1 MIPKKSYRSPE
12 AILGPGEGL
21 DLFLDGR
28 LKLIQSRDGY
38 RFSIDAVLLSQFATI
53 RPGDVV
59 IDLGTGCG
67 VIPLI
72 LLLTKPVGHVFGLE
86 IQAELIIQAA
96 RNARL
101 NGFQERMDVVRG
113 DFRHLPFHPGFADL
127 VVCNPP
133 YRKIK
138 SGRINPHPQKA
149 IARHEILASLDDL
162 LQVAAALLTK
172 KGRFALVYPVV
183 RLAEVFVC
191 MRRLNLEPK
200 RIRVHYPDLESNAKL
215 ALIEATL
222 GGRPGLEILPP
233 LLGQGDF
240 SIGGSTDIRDFT
252 RGQPNPA
259 KTLA

>member
-1 MIPKKSYRSPE
+1 MTPKKSYRSPE
-12 AILGPGEGL
+12 VILGPDEGL

-28 LKLIQSRDGY
+28 LKLIQPRDGY

-53 RPGDVV
+53 RSGDVV

-86 IQAELIIQAA
+86 VQEGLISQAA

-113 DFRHLPFHPGFADL
+113 DFRHPPFVSGFANL

-138 SGRINPHPQKA
+138 SGRINPDPQKA

-162 LQVAAALLTK
+162 LRSAAALLTK
-172 KGRFALVYPVV
+172 KGRFALVYPAA
-183 RLAEVFVC
+183 RLVEVFVR
-191 MRRLNLEPK
+191 MRRFNLEPK
-200 RIRVHYPDLESNAKL
+200 RVRVHYPDLESNAKL

-240 SIGGSTDIRDFT
+240 AIGG
-252 RGQPNPA
+252 QP
-259 KTLA
+259 

>member
-12 AILGPGEGL
+12 IIPGPDEAL

-28 LKLIQSRDGY
+28 LKLIQPRDGY
-38 RFSIDAVLLSQFATI
+38 RFSIDAVLLSRFATI
-53 RPGDVV
+53 RSGDVV

-72 LLLTKPVGHVFGLE
+72 LLLTKPVGHVFGLDVQE
-86 IQAELIIQAA
+86 ALINQAA

-101 NGFQERMDVVRG
+101 NGFEKKMDVVRG
-113 DFRHLPFHPGFADL
+113 DIRHPPFASGIANL

-138 SGRINPHPQKA
+138 SGRINPDPQKA
-149 IARHEILASLDDL
+149 IARHELLASLDDIL
-162 LQVAAALLTK
+162 RVAAALLSK
-172 KGRFALVYPVV
+172 KGRFALVYPAG
-183 RLAEVFVC
+183 RLAEALVRL
-191 MRRLNLEPK
+191 RRFNLEPK
-200 RIRVHYPDLESNAKL
+200 RVRIHYPNLDSNAKL

-233 LLGQGDF
+233 LLGQGDV
-240 SIGGSTDIRDFT
+240 SMGD
-252 RGQPNPA
+252 PP
-259 KTLA
+259 

>member
-1 MIPKKSYRSPE
+1 
-12 AILGPGEGL
+12 L
-21 DLFLDGR
+21 DLFLNGR

-53 RPGDVV
+53 RSGDVV

-72 LLLTKPVGHVFGLE
+72 LLLTKPVGHVFGLDVQE
-86 IQAELIIQAA
+86 GLITQAA

-101 NGFQERMDVVRG
+101 NGFEKKMNVVRG
-113 DFRHLPFHPGFADL
+113 DIRHPPFASGIANL

-138 SGRINPHPQKA
+138 SGRINPDPQRA
-149 IARHEILASLDDL
+149 IARHELLASLDDIL
-162 LQVAAALLTK
+162 RAVAALLTK
-172 KGRFALVYPVV
+172 KGRFALVYPAG
-183 RLAEVFVC
+183 RLAEMLVRL
-191 MRRLNLEPK
+191 RRFNLEPK
-200 RIRVHYPDLESNAKL
+200 RVRIHYPNLESNAKL

-240 SIGGSTDIRDFT
+240 SMGD
-252 RGQPNPA
+252 PP
-259 KTLA
+259 

>member
-1 MIPKKSYRSPE
+1 LIPKKSYRSPE
-12 AILGPGEGL
+12 IILRPDEAL
-21 DLFLDGR
+21 DLFLNGR

-53 RPGDVV
+53 RSGDVV

-72 LLLTKPVGHVFGLE
+72 LLLTKPVGHVFGLDVQE
-86 IQAELIIQAA
+86 GLITQAA

-101 NGFQERMDVVRG
+101 NGFEKKMNVVRG
-113 DFRHLPFHPGFADL
+113 DIRHPPFASGIANL

-138 SGRINPHPQKA
+138 SGRINPDPQRA
-149 IARHEILASLDDL
+149 IARHELLASLDDIL
-162 LQVAAALLTK
+162 RAVAALLTK
-172 KGRFALVYPVV
+172 KGRFALVYPAG
-183 RLAEVFVC
+183 RLAEMLVRL
-191 MRRLNLEPK
+191 RRFNLEPK
-200 RIRVHYPDLESNAKL
+200 RVRIHYPNLESNAKL

-240 SIGGSTDIRDFT
+240 SMGD
-252 RGQPNPA
+252 PP
-259 KTLA
+259 

>member
-1 MIPKKSYRSPE
+1 LIPKKSYRSPE
-12 AILGPGEGL
+12 VILGPDEGL
-21 DLFLDGR
+21 DLFLDSR

-38 RFSIDAVLLSQFATI
+38 RFSIDAVLLSQFVTI

-59 IDLGTGCG
+59 VDLGTGCG

-86 IQAELIIQAA
+86 VQEGLISQAA

-101 NGFQERMDVVRG
+101 NGLQERMDVVRG
-113 DFRHLPFHPGFADL
+113 DFRHLPFDSGFANL

-138 SGRINPHPQKA
+138 SGRINPDPQKA

-162 LQVAAALLTK
+162 LRSAAGLLTK
-172 KGRFALVYPVV
+172 KGRFALVYPAA
-183 RLAEVFVC
+183 RLAEVFVRL
-191 MRRLNLEPK
+191 RRFNLEPK
-200 RIRVHYPDLESNAKL
+200 RVRVHYPDLESNAKL

-240 SIGGSTDIRDFT
+240 SIRDCPDI
-252 RGQPNPA
+252 
-259 KTLA
+259 

>member
-1 MIPKKSYRSPE
+1 M
-12 AILGPGEGL
+12 

-53 RPGDVV
+53 RSGDVV

-72 LLLTKPVGHVFGLE
+72 LLLTKPVGHVFGLDVQE
-86 IQAELIIQAA
+86 GLITQAA

-101 NGFQERMDVVRG
+101 NGFEKKMNVVRG
-113 DFRHLPFHPGFADL
+113 DIRHPPFASGIANH

-138 SGRINPHPQKA
+138 SGRINPDPQRA
-149 IARHEILASLDDL
+149 IARHELLVSLDDIL
-162 LQVAAALLTK
+162 RAAAALLAK
-172 KGRFALVYPVV
+172 KGRFALVYPAARLVEMLV
-183 RLAEVFVC
+183 RL
-191 MRRLNLEPK
+191 RRFNLEPK
-200 RIRVHYPDLESNAKL
+200 RVRIHYPNLESNAKL
-215 ALIEATL
+215 ALIEAVL
-222 GGRPGLEILPP
+222 GGKPGLEILPP

-240 SIGGSTDIRDFT
+240 SMGD
-252 RGQPNPA
+252 PP
-259 KTLA
+259 

>member
-12 AILGPGEGL
+12 VILGPDEGL
-21 DLFLDGR
+21 DLFLDGQ
-28 LKLIQSRDGY
+28 LKFIQSRDGY

-72 LLLTKPVGHVFGLE
+72 LLLTKPVGHVFGLDVQE
-86 IQAELIIQAA
+86 ALINQAA

-101 NGFQERMDVVRG
+101 NGFEKRMDVVRG
-113 DFRHLPFHPGFADL
+113 DIRHPPFASGIANL

-133 YRKIK
+133 YRKMK
-138 SGRINPHPQKA
+138 SGRINPDPQKA
-149 IARHEILASLDDL
+149 IARHEILASPDDIL
-162 LQVAAALLTK
+162 RAAVALLSK
-172 KGRFALVYPVV
+172 KGRFALVYPAG
-183 RLAEVFVC
+183 RLAEMLVRL
-191 MRRLNLEPK
+191 RRFNLEPK
-200 RIRVHYPDLESNAKL
+200 RVRIHYPNLDSNAKL
-215 ALIEATL
+215 VLIEARL

-240 SIGGSTDIRDFT
+240 SMGD
-252 RGQPNPA
+252 PP
-259 KTLA
+259 

>member
-1 MIPKKSYRSPE
+1 MTPKKSYRSPE
-12 AILGPGEGL
+12 VILGPDEGL

-28 LKLIQSRDGY
+28 LKLIQPRDGY

-53 RPGDVV
+53 RSGDVV

-86 IQAELIIQAA
+86 VQEGLISQAA

-101 NGFQERMDVVRG
+101 NGLQERMDVVRG
-113 DFRHLPFHPGFADL
+113 DFRHLPFDSGFANL

-138 SGRINPHPQKA
+138 SGRINPDPQKA

-162 LQVAAALLTK
+162 LRSAAALLTK
-172 KGRFALVYPVV
+172 KGRFALVYPAA
-183 RLAEVFVC
+183 RLVEVFVR
-191 MRRLNLEPK
+191 MRRFNLEPK
-200 RIRVHYPDLESNAKL
+200 RVRVHYPDLESNAKL

-240 SIGGSTDIRDFT
+240 AIGG
-252 RGQPNPA
+252 QP
-259 KTLA
+259 